1 MIKKNWKTMILTSLV
16 ILLPILAGLMLWDQ
30 LPDQMPTHWGPNG
43 QPDAWGSKL
52 EAVVLL
58 PAILLG
64 IHWLCAAVTGL
75 DPKKENHGKKPTQLV
90 LWICPSLAL
99 ILGAIS
105 LATGLGVEVDM
116 NMVMPLVMG
125 FLMMVLG
132 NYMPKCAPNYT
143 IGIKIPWTLD
153 SEANWVATH
162 RMAGWVWMLGGF
174 GMLFCAFLP
183 GVWPVIACFTI
194 MTVMVLI
201 PVVYS
206 WHFYKK
212 EQTEK

>member
-90 LWICPSLAL
+90 LWLCPSLAL
-99 ILGAIS
+99 ILGAVSLIS
-105 LATGLGVEVDM
+105 GLGVEVDM
-116 NMVMPLVMG
+116 NRIMPLVMG

-162 RMAGWVWMLGGF
+162 RVAGWVWMLGGF

-183 GVWPVIACFTI
+183 SVWPVIACFAI

-201 PVVYS
+201 PIVYS
-206 WHFYKK
+206 WQFYKK